1 MIRPILHLALHLIV
15 PAGVARAIFADHW
28 RWAWLIM
35 VLTMVVDLDHLL
47 ADPVYDPERCGIG
60 LHPLHSYLAIMG
72 YLAMIAVPKLRLV
85 AIGLVIHM
93 VLDGFDCIW
102 LTLE

>member
-1 MIRPILHLALHLIV
+1 
-15 PAGVARAIFADHW
+15 
-28 RWAWLIM
+28 M

-47 ADPVYDPERCGIG
+47 AEPVYDPGRCGIG
-60 LHPLHSYLAIMG
+60 LHPLHSYFAIMG

-93 VLDGFDCIW
+93 VLDGFDCLW

>member
-1 MIRPILHLALHLIV
+1 MILPIVHLALHLIV
-15 PAGVARAIFADHW
+15 PAGAARAIFADRW

-60 LHPLHSYLAIMG
+60 FHPLHSYLAIMG

-93 VLDGFDCIW
+93 VVDGFDCLW